1 MVQAFSV
8 FLDTFVICTCTA
20 LLILLSGFY
29 TPGFEGDGIVLTQN
43 SLAAVVGDWGR
54 LFVSVALSLFVFT
67 CILYNYYLGENSLQF
82 LSRNRLVLLVFRALV
97 LALVVWGSMQDL
109 STVFAFADIT
119 MTCLA
124 FVNLVALALL
134 FKVGLRVMR
143 DYDEQRKAGIQQPVF
158 DSSKF
163 ADLTW
168 TVTPGLPI
176 RRRKP
181 PPTRQLA
188 KFRRSADILLPG
200 RPVRGR
206 LLHLRSPL
214 RMLSMRAVKN
224 LLVLYTGGTI
234 GMLETAEGLAPAGGF
249 DARMREHLAQL
260 TDAPQVQW
268 TLQEM
273 NPLLDSANMQ
283 QHNWLAMRDAIV
295 AAVDAGH
302 DGVLLLHGTDSLA
315 YSAAALSFL
324 LLGLPVPVL
333 LTGSMLPAGAPGS
346 DAWGNLCGALRLLE
360 QGLEAGVQLYFHGQL
375 LHGCRASKLRSEA
388 FDAFAA
394 LPRHREGE
402 RAAELPAALSYRQ
415 QRQPVNLAVMP
426 VFPACKPG
434 T

>member
-1 MVQAFSV
+1 
-8 FLDTFVICTCTA
+8 
-20 LLILLSGFY
+20 
-29 TPGFEGDGIVLTQN
+29 
-43 SLAAVVGDWGR
+43 
-54 LFVSVALSLFVFT
+54 
-67 CILYNYYLGENSLQF
+67 
-82 LSRNRLVLLVFRALV
+82 
-97 LALVVWGSMQDL
+97 
-109 STVFAFADIT
+109 
-119 MTCLA
+119 
-124 FVNLVALALL
+124 
-134 FKVGLRVMR
+134 
-143 DYDEQRKAGIQQPVF
+143 
-158 DSSKF
+158 
-163 ADLTW
+163 
-168 TVTPGLPI
+168 
-176 RRRKP
+176 
-181 PPTRQLA
+181 
-188 KFRRSADILLPG
+188 
-200 RPVRGR
+200 
-206 LLHLRSPL
+206 
-214 RMLSMRAVKN
+214 MRAVKN

-302 DGVLLLHGTDSLA
+302 DGVLVLHGTDSLA

-346 DAWGNLCGALRLLE
+346 DAWDNLCGALRLVE

-402 RAAELPAALSYRQ
+402 RAAELPAALGYRQ

-426 VFPACKPG
+426 VFPGLQAGHLKGLLDSGVQGLLLECYGSG
-434 T
+434 TGPSDDQALLEVLREARQRGVLLAAISQCPEGSVVFDTYAAGNRLRGAGLVSGGGMTREAALGKMFALLGAGLDVDAAEQWFALDLCGERA